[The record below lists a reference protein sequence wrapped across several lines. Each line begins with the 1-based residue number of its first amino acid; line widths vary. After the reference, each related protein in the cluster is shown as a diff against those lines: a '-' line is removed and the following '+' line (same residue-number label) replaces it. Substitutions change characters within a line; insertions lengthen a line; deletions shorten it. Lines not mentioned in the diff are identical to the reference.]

1 MKIEL
6 SDNDKYV
13 ELIRQSFKK
22 LKSAIFFDKTQLVLR
37 DKLIAYETSPD
48 FESNL
53 KDLAFKMLSS
63 DWEEII
69 NSIGLLS
76 FPKKITRNGDKE
88 FNNKQF
94 ITMLLTKKHML
105 MKFNAF

>member
-1 MKIEL
+1 MNIKL
-6 SDNDKYV
+6 SDNNKYV

-53 KDLAFKMLSS
+53 NDLALKMLLSWQS
-63 DWEEII
+63 KRIS
-69 NSIGLLS
+69 NCLIGSRYCKLR
-76 FPKKITRNGDKE
+76 FVVE
-88 FNNKQF
+88 
-94 ITMLLTKKHML
+94 
-105 MKFNAF
+105 

>member
-1 MKIEL
+1 MNIKL
-6 SDNDKYV
+6 SDNNKYV

-53 KDLAFKMLSS
+53 NDLTFVNRFTHFYLFFL
-63 DWEEII
+63 D
-69 NSIGLLS
+69 LF
-76 FPKKITRNGDKE
+76 FP
-88 FNNKQF
+88 
-94 ITMLLTKKHML
+94 
-105 MKFNAF
+105 